1 MAIKK
6 RLAFALV
13 TLATVGVQV
22 MPAQAQRYCQRE
34 VDDGVD
40 NDVGCTAPVG
50 GPIGTSDPR
59 FSRTASPTPDQD
71 AADLNALVAA
81 VDATGN

>member
-13 TLATVGVQV
+13 TLATVGIQV

-34 VDDGVD
+34 LNDDVEP
-40 NDVGCTAPVG
+40 DVGCTAPVG
-50 GPIGTSDPR
+50 GPIGTTDPR
-59 FSRTASPTPDQD
+59 FSRAASPTPDQD
-71 AADLNALVAA
+71 AADLNAIVAA

>member
-13 TLATVGVQV
+13 TLATVGVQS

-34 VDDGVD
+34 LNDDVEP
-40 NDVGCTAPVG
+40 DVGCTAPVG
-50 GPIGTSDPR
+50 GGVGRTDPR
-59 FSRTASPTPDQD
+59 FSGTAGPTQDKD
-71 AADLNALVAA
+71 AADLNAFVEAIDLA
-81 VDATGN
+81 GN

>member
-13 TLATVGVQV
+13 TLATVSVQA

-34 VDDGVD
+34 LNDDVEP
-40 NDVGCTAPVG
+40 DVGCTAPVG
-50 GPIGTSDPR
+50 GGVGRTDPR
-59 FSRTASPTPDQD
+59 FSSTASPTHDKD
-71 AADLNALVAA
+71 AADLNAFVEAIDLA
-81 VDATGN
+81 GN

>member
-13 TLATVGVQV
+13 TLATVGVQI

-34 VDDGVD
+34 LNDDVEP
-40 NDVGCTAPVG
+40 DVGCTAPVG
-50 GPIGTSDPR
+50 GGIGRSDPR
-59 FSRTASPTPDQD
+59 FSSTASPSHDQD
-71 AADLNALVAA
+71 AADLNALVAT
-81 VDATGN
+81 VDAAGN